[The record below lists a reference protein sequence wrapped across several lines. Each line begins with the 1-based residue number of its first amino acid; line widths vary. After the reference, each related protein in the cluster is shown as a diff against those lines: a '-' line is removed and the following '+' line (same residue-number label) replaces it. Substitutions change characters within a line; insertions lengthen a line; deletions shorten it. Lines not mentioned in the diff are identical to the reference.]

1 LKKPAAGRFF
11 LACRPGPERMQRPA
25 TGGAGSGP
33 CR

>member
-11 LACRPGPERMQRPA
+11 LACRPRPERIQGLA